1 MGSSLVRSFIIDS
14 DYGYRYLLEVYSEL
28 SVICFMSWLHY
39 YSIIS
44 LHNCPVLEI
53 VSLSFLELYQMLQY
67 SYDCSSMMFVHPKGG
82 GSAWDTRVLLINV
95 DVVSGLIKCCLMLPF
110 HMVCRD
116 HRQVVTAMSMP

>member
-1 MGSSLVRSFIIDS
+1 M
-14 DYGYRYLLEVYSEL
+14 LEMTSQL
-28 SVICFMSWLHY
+28 A
-39 YSIIS
+39 
-44 LHNCPVLEI
+44 
-53 VSLSFLELYQMLQY
+53 LELWYPFQY
-67 SYDCSSMMFVHPKGG
+67 SYVCSSMMFVHTKGG